1 MFPERAVEFRE
12 GLLTWSRGNLR
23 EFPWREPERRF
34 YEVLMS
40 EFFLARTR
48 AVVVARVIP
57 EFLQEF
63 PDLPALREAD
73 EDQIAEVIRPTG
85 LQNRRAEALKEL
97 AQTVDGNTIPRS
109 AEELRELPR
118 VGEYVAHAT
127 MCFGLGKPYFIRDT
141 NVNRI
146 FERIL
151 GDDWPEAD
159 SEKAELLSEVVPEDE
174 PERYNLALLDF
185 GAEICTAQSPQ
196 CEECFAS
203 DYCLYYADGKKHE
216 EQ

>member
-1 MFPERAVEFRE
+1 
-12 GLLTWSRGNLR
+12 
-23 EFPWREPERRF
+23 
-34 YEVLMS
+34 
-40 EFFLARTR
+40 
-48 AVVVARVIP
+48 
-57 EFLQEF
+57 
-63 PDLPALREAD
+63 
-73 EDQIAEVIRPTG
+73 
-85 LQNRRAEALKEL
+85 
-97 AQTVDGNTIPRS
+97 
-109 AEELRELPR
+109 
-118 VGEYVAHAT
+118 